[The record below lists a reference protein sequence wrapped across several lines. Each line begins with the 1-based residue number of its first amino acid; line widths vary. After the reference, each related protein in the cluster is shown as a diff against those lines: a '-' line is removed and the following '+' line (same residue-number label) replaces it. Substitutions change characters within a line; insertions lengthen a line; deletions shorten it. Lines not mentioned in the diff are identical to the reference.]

1 MSAVT
6 QLFDDV
12 AIPGRPGR
20 IDGLRPQPA
29 DPAGSDPL
37 ERAAGMIAAATF
49 QDLDVAF
56 DPSERIL
63 WCDFRFNGRPC
74 FTEAMLHDFARVRVL
89 VRNVHAA
96 VPELASPVRYVVL
109 RSPVPGTWNLGGDL
123 NLFAELIR
131 RRDRER
137 LLRYAIAAA
146 ESGYH
151 YTTSFGLPLTTVS
164 LVQGDAL
171 GGGFEA
177 ALSSNLLIAERS
189 ARFGLPEILF
199 NMFPG
204 MGAYTFLARRIGAGL
219 AERMITSG
227 SIYGAEEL
235 YEMGVVDV
243 LAEDGGAV
251 AAFQDHVGRTGGRFA
266 ALRAIHGVRRIVNP
280 VTLREMHDIARVWV
294 DLALGLEDSDLRKM
308 ARLVAA
314 QDRRRARAASP
325 SA

>member
-6 QLFDDV
+6 QLFEDA
-12 AIPGRPGR
+12 AIPGRTGR
-20 IDGLRPQPA
+20 LDGIRPQFPSLAETAPPLDRVA
-29 DPAGSDPL
+29 D
-37 ERAAGMIAAATF
+37 MIAAASF
-49 QDLDVAF
+49 QDLAVEF
-56 DPSERIL
+56 DRNDRIL
-63 WCDFRFNGRPC
+63 WCDFRFKNRPC

-89 VRNVHAA
+89 MQSVHAA
-96 VPELASPVRYVVL
+96 VPEIASPVRYVAL
-109 RSPVPGTWNLGGDL
+109 RSPMPGTWNLGGDL

-131 RRDRER
+131 LRDRER
-137 LLRYAIAAA
+137 LTRYAIAAA

-189 ARFGLPEILF
+189 AKFGLPEILF

-227 SIYGAEEL
+227 SVYGAEEL
-235 YEMGVVDV
+235 HAMGVIDV

-251 AAFQDHVGRTGGRFA
+251 DAFHEHIGRAGSRFA
-266 ALRAIHGVRRIVNP
+266 AHRAIQDVRRIVNP
-280 VTLREMHDIARVWV
+280 ITLREMHEVAHVWV
-294 DLALGLEDSDLRKM
+294 DLALRLEDADLRKM

-314 QDRRRARAASP
+314 QDRRRARQAS
-325 SA
+325 S